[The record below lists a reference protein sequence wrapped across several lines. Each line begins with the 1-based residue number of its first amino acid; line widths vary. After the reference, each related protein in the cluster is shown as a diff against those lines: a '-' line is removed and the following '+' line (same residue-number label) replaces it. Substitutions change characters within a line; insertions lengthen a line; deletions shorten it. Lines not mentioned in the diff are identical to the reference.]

1 MDILG
6 GIAQSTS
13 RSFPLEPSKILG
25 KEDEASSKLK
35 IDYSG
40 G

>member
-1 MDILG
+1 MDVLG
-6 GIAQSTS
+6 GITRSTS
-13 RSFPLEPSKILG
+13 RLFPLEPSKILG

-35 IDYSG
+35 IDYNG